1 MQTIMDN
8 TRKINIAFVI
18 DTIATPSAGTEKQL
32 LILLNEIDK
41 SKFKAYLICLRNSDW
56 LQNNN
61 LPCEVHILN
70 VGSLFSFSSLI
81 GMLKFKNLINTEKI
95 DIVQTFFKEGN
106 IFGTIAA
113 KFGGCK
119 IIISSRRNIGYW
131 HNRSHIRLLKF
142 LRKWTTSYLCNSKA
156 AKDMT
161 IKVELVEPQ
170 KLYIIYNGLYL
181 DKFKAINKEDRNNQR
196 AFWRIK
202 QNEILIGTVA
212 NLRAVKNIDFLID
225 TASRLTNEFAN
236 LKFVIIGEGQMKE
249 ALQQKIDK
257 LNLTDIIH
265 LAGRFDDITGPLFAF
280 DIAVMPSLSESFS
293 NSLIEYMAAKLPIA
307 ASDAGGNIEAITHKE
322 TGLLYSN
329 NDRNGLY
336 NCLRELILNKSK
348 FVDMADRAQ
357 KAAFAKYDVNE
368 MITNHQ
374 RYYLH
379 LFREANE
386 KNC

>member
-1 MQTIMDN
+1 M
-8 TRKINIAFVI
+8 INIAFVI

-32 LILLNEIDK
+32 LMLLNEIDK
-41 SKFKAYLICLRNSDW
+41 SKFKPYLICLRNSDW

-61 LPCEVHILN
+61 LPYEVHILN
-70 VGSLFSFSSLI
+70 VGSLFSLSPLI
-81 GMLKFKNLINTEKI
+81 GMLKFKNIINTEKI

-131 HNRSHIRLLKF
+131 HNKGHIRLLRF
-142 LRKWTTSYLCNSKA
+142 LRKWTTSYLCNSEA

-161 IKVELVEPQ
+161 IKIELAEPDRFH
-170 KLYIIYNGLYL
+170 IIYNGLYL
-181 DKFKAINKEDRNNQR
+181 DKFKTIDQIKRENQR
-196 AFWRIK
+196 TIWNIK
-202 QNEILIGTVA
+202 QNEILIGAVA
-212 NLRAVKNIDFLID
+212 NLRAVKNIDFLIE
-225 TASRLTNEFAN
+225 TASKLMNEFTN
-236 LKFVIIGEGQMKE
+236 LKFEIIGEGQMKK
-249 ALQQKIDK
+249 ALQQKIDE

-329 NDRNGLY
+329 NDKNGLY
-336 NCLRELILNKSK
+336 NCLRELILNRPK

-374 RYYLH
+374 RYYLD
-379 LFREANE
+379 LFGEANE
-386 KNC
+386 KSF